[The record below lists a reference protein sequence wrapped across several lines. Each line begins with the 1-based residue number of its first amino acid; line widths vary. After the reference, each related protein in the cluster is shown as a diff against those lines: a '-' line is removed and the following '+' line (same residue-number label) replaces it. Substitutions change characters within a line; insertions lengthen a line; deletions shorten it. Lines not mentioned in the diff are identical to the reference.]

1 ARPPGE
7 SRNKEGTTMLR
18 PVLFTILIG
27 TAILPASVAAQ
38 GQGATGHQG
47 QAGEVKLSKAD
58 REFVEKAGQGGLL
71 EVRLGQV
78 AQQRAASPEVKRF
91 AQRMIDDHS
100 AANKRL
106 AQVAQQKGVLVP
118 QELDKDHREKV
129 DKLSQ
134 KTGTE
139 FDRAY
144 MSEMVDD
151 HEHDVAKFEKAS
163 KEAKDADVKGFAT
176 ATLPQLRE
184 HLAMAKQIQG
194 KVKGK

>member
-1 ARPPGE
+1 
-7 SRNKEGTTMLR
+7 MLR
-18 PVLFTILIG
+18 PVLFTIMIG

-38 GQGATGHQG
+38 GQGSTAHQG

-91 AQRMIDDHS
+91 AQRMVDDHS

-106 AQVAQQKGVLVP
+106 AQIAQQKGVLVP

-144 MSEMVDD
+144 MSAMVDD
-151 HEHDVAKFEKAS
+151 HEDDVAKFEKAS
-163 KEAKDADVKGFAT
+163 KEAKDADVKGFAA

-194 KVKGK
+194 KVKEK

>member
-1 ARPPGE
+1 
-7 SRNKEGTTMLR
+7 MLK
-18 PVLFTILIG
+18 PVLFTIMMGAAL
-27 TAILPASVAAQ
+27 LPASASAQ
-38 GQGATGHQG
+38 QQGSTGQQA
-47 QAGEVKLSKAD
+47 QAGDVKLSKSD
-58 REFVEKAGQGGLL
+58 REFVEKAGQGGLF

-100 AANKRL
+100 AVNKRL
-106 AQVAQQKGVLVP
+106 AELAQKKGVLVP
-118 QELDKDHREKV
+118 QELDQDHREKI
-129 DKLSQ
+129 DKLSK

-151 HEHDVAKFEKAS
+151 HEDDVEEFEEAS
-163 KEAKDADVKGFAT
+163 KEVKDADLKGFAA

-184 HLAMAKQIQG
+184 HLTQAKQIQG